1 MLQSIILQTI
11 FLGFT
16 LLGCS
21 ENRDVCGNENI
32 DSYDPVESSLSKRGG
47 DDCFIYSINFYN
59 PENKINNNYILKI
72 EQLENDYVELIT
84 DDQKKMSYLMFNKY
98 KTIEKIKEILNKFSI
113 TDYSIQKYN
122 ENCVIKYEEKYKN
135 GVLDLQDMNIKL
147 YSLQNKIEQ
156 LENKNKNYHLKIIKE
171 INANRKTLN
180 KISVDARKYR
190 KNYGILKYMQY

>member
-32 DSYDPVESSLSKRGG
+32 DSYFPVEPSLSKRGG
-47 DDCFIYSINFYN
+47 DGCFIYYINFYN
-59 PENKINNNYILKI
+59 PENKINNNYILEI

-122 ENCVIKYEEKYKN
+122 ENCVIEYEEKYKN

-190 KNYGILKYMQY
+190 KNYGLLKYMQY